1 MNSSTRGTKYN
12 ILGLVLQEH
21 VVDMDNSE
29 TKINLTT
36 SASEDS
42 LDSAFMSR
50 RNSRDTDAMD
60 TKPLAD
66 AENYDSSW

>member
-1 MNSSTRGTKYN
+1 M
-12 ILGLVLQEH
+12 QEH

-66 AENYDSSW
+66 AENYDLSW